1 MKVSEIQ
8 AGKGVEGRF
17 LAAQVERRTASNG
30 RDYLRTVL
38 RDKGGDSIVALQFDA
53 PDSVFDAV
61 TPGTTVE
68 VRGEAE
74 EYRGSTNLKIA
85 SIEPA
90 AEQWDASELLPKSVK
105 SEADMTATLHEYV
118 GRIEDPAIRTVVER
132 VLSYPDVGDRLGRWP
147 AAMRRHHAQIGG
159 LLEHILELL
168 LITDAVVELYPSVS
182 KDLVYAGCILHD
194 IGKVAELGIE
204 GQIDYTPVG
213 LMVGHVVLGAEM
225 VSRACAE
232 TECPDDTTL
241 RLRNI
246 VLSHHG
252 TLEWGSPV
260 LPKTPEAVA
269 VHNIDMLSSQLRQ
282 AVDATEKSS
291 PRAPGDP
298 MGQWN
303 RSWGRNWFLGSDGN
317 DAVPSDGESEF

>member
-225 VSRACAE
+225 VSRACAGNGMPGRYDAQAPQYRPVASRDARMGFSCAAE
-232 TECPDDTTL
+232 DPGSSGRAQYRHALFAVEAG
-241 RLRNI
+241 RGR
-246 VLSHHG
+246 HG
-252 TLEWGSPV
+252 EILAARTRRSYG
-260 LPKTPEAVA
+260 
-269 VHNIDMLSSQLRQ
+269 
-282 AVDATEKSS
+282 
-291 PRAPGDP
+291 P
-298 MGQWN
+298 MEPL
-303 RSWGRNWFLGSDGN
+303 LGSKLVFGF
-317 DAVPSDGESEF
+317 GR

>member
-1 MKVSEIQ
+1 MKVAEIQ
-8 AGKGVEGRF
+8 AGKRVEGKF

-38 RDKGGDSIVALQFDA
+38 KDKDGDSIVALQFDA
-53 PDSVFDAV
+53 PDSVFNAV
-61 TPGTTVE
+61 TPGTTVD

-74 EYRGSTNLKIA
+74 EFRGSTNVKIA
-85 SIEPA
+85 RIEVA
-90 AEQWDASELLPKSVK
+90 VEQWDASELLPKSAR
-105 SEADMTATLHEYV
+105 SEACMTAALNQYV
-118 GRIEDPAIRTVVER
+118 GRIEDGAIRAVVER
-132 VLSYPDVGDRLGRWP
+132 VLSDPEVEDRLGRWP

-168 LITDAVVELYPSVS
+168 LITDAVAELYPSIS

-194 IGKVAELGIE
+194 IGKVTELGIE

-213 LMVGHVVLGAEM
+213 VMVGHVVLGAEL
-225 VSRACAE
+225 VSKACTE
-232 TECPDDTTL
+232 TGCPEDTTL
-241 RLRNI
+241 RLRNM
-246 VLSHHG
+246 VLAHHG

-269 VHNIDMLSSQLRQ
+269 LHHIDMLSSQLRQ

-291 PRAPGDP
+291 ARAPGDP
-298 MGQWN
+298 VGQWD
-303 RSWGRNWFLGSDGN
+303 RSWGRNWFVGSDDN
-317 DAVPSDGESEF
+317 DAVRSDDESDC